1 MNIQQSEI
9 LELVHRHF
17 PQLAERALQ
26 DEIAEGGQVFHY
38 QAEEVI
44 MDFES
49 YVKMVPLI
57 VDGSI
62 KVTREDERD
71 GKEMILYF
79 LGPGETCSMS
89 FTCCMMNKKSQIRT
103 QAVEDT
109 TLIGIPIRYM
119 DAWMSRYQS
128 WKNFVM
134 QSYDAKMMELVR
146 VLDSVAFEDM
156 DRRLQKYLRARAK
169 SIGTRELQVTHQEI
183 ASDLNASREAI
194 SRLLKKLENIGEVEL
209 GRNRIKLLSE

>member
-9 LELVHRHF
+9 HELVHKHF
-17 PQLAERALQ
+17 PQLAERELQ
-26 DEIAEGGQVFHY
+26 DEIATGGQIFHY
-38 QAEEVI
+38 QAGEII

-57 VDGSI
+57 VEGSI

-119 DAWMSRYQS
+119 DTWMSRYQS

-156 DRRLQKYLRARAK
+156 DRRLQKYLRARAE
-169 SIGTRELQVTHQEI
+169 STGTVEIKVTHQEI

-194 SRLLKKLENIGEVEL
+194 SRLLKKLENMGEVKL
-209 GRNRIKLLSE
+209 GRNRIKLS

>member
-38 QAEEVI
+38 QAGEVI

-57 VDGSI
+57 VEGSI

-183 ASDLNASREAI
+183 ASDLNSSREAI
-194 SRLLKKLENIGEVEL
+194 SRLLKKL
-209 GRNRIKLLSE
+209 

>member
-38 QAEEVI
+38 QAGEVI

>member
-9 LELVHRHF
+9 LELIHKHF

-38 QAEEVI
+38 QAGEVI

-57 VDGSI
+57 VKGSI

-71 GKEMILYF
+71 GREMILYF

-156 DRRLQKYLRARAK
+156 DRRLQKYLGARAE
-169 SIGTRELQVTHQEI
+169 STGTTEIQVTHQEI

-209 GRNRIKLLSE
+209 GRNRIKLLSK

>member
-26 DEIAEGGQVFHY
+26 DEIAEGGQLFHY

>member
-38 QAEEVI
+38 QAGEVI

-57 VDGSI
+57 VEGSI

-156 DRRLQKYLRARAK
+156 DRRLQKYLRARAE
-169 SIGTRELQVTHQEI
+169 STGTKEILVTHQEI

>member
-38 QAEEVI
+38 QAGEVI

-156 DRRLQKYLRARAK
+156 DRRLQKYLRARAE
-169 SIGTRELQVTHQEI
+169 STGTKEILVTHQEI

>member
-9 LELVHRHF
+9 LALVHRHF

-38 QAEEVI
+38 QAGEVI

-57 VDGSI
+57 VEGSI

-156 DRRLQKYLRARAK
+156 DRRLQKYLRARAE
-169 SIGTRELQVTHQEI
+169 STGTKEILVTHQEI

>member
-1 MNIQQSEI
+1 MNIEASEI
-9 LELVHRHF
+9 LDLLQKNF
-17 PQLAERALQ
+17 PQLAERDLQ
-26 DEIAEGGQVFHY
+26 QEIGEGGKIQHY
-38 QAEEVI
+38 RAGDII

-57 VDGSI
+57 VTGSI
-62 KVTREDERD
+62 KVTREDEKE

-103 QAVEDT
+103 EAIEDT
-109 TLIGIPIRYM
+109 TLIGVPIRYM
-119 DAWMSRYQS
+119 DSWMSKYQS

-134 QSYDAKMMELVR
+134 KSYDSKMFELVK

-156 DRRLQKYLRARAK
+156 DTRLRKYLEARSA
-169 SIGTRELQVTHQEI
+169 STGSAVLYATHQEI
-183 ASDLNASREAI
+183 ANDLNASREAV
-194 SRLLKKLENIGEVEL
+194 SRLLKKLENMGAVEL
-209 GRNRIKLLSE
+209 GRNQVKILP

>member
-57 VDGSI
+57 VEGSI

-134 QSYDAKMMELVR
+134 QSYDTKMMELVL
-146 VLDSVAFEDM
+146 VLDSVAFDDM
-156 DRRLQKYLRARAK
+156 DRRLQKYLRARAE
-169 SIGTRELQVTHQEI
+169 STGTKEILVTHQEI